1 MDTGIDAVK
10 IASKKVVLKAGEF
23 LGNKVADPVTTSSDN
38 KIKKQEPVEEIIIP
52 LEKREEISN
61 KLRNVLWKWNK
72 MKYLNN

>member
-10 IASKKVVLKAGEF
+10 IASKKVVLKASGF

-61 KLRNVLWKWNK
+61 KLRNVL
-72 MKYLNN
+72 

>member
-10 IASKKVVLKAGEF
+10 IASKKVVLKAGGF
-23 LGNKVADPVTTSSDN
+23 LWNKVADPVTTSSDN

-52 LEKREEISN
+52 LEKREETSN

-72 MKYLNN
+72 MNYLNN